1 MPFESGQT
9 NKARMLVAEKA
20 FRWWASVEMHSESD
34 QSEQARLELMKAV
47 QAAIGIGCWQAEVK
61 NLNKGFALPDI

>member
-1 MPFESGQT
+1 
-9 NKARMLVAEKA
+9 
-20 FRWWASVEMHSESD
+20 MHSESD